1 MESWNKNDNYRPLDC
16 FSLGGEASERKF
28 LKGRVMMKQ
37 GGGGRWRKECCEN
50 GFSEGEVRNNAC
62 A

>member
-37 GGGGRWRKECCEN
+37 GGGERWRKVE
-50 GFSEGEVRNNAC
+50 EGVL
-62 A
+62 